1 MGGSDC
7 DQLAASETEPASV
20 GERMGL
26 QSKSQFTIVRVRGA
40 RCVCVA
46 CTMAVMVCLR
56 CLVAVA
62 KEYLK
67 MLKSQGSTVHQ
78 VAITEATTR
87 FVQLNSKDFK
97 LDKLAKTYRRILGV
111 CG

>member
-1 MGGSDC
+1 
-7 DQLAASETEPASV
+7 
-20 GERMGL
+20 
-26 QSKSQFTIVRVRGA
+26 
-40 RCVCVA
+40 
-46 CTMAVMVCLR
+46 
-56 CLVAVA
+56 VA